1 MSTDQDRQF
10 FDTFMLVLGILVAVA
25 FGIYFLAKGMSEK
38 TQIAYIQED
47 PMVQARV
54 EERIAPQVRVAVAGE
69 DNSDLP
75 APGAGP
81 AVMAAAA
88 PAPAAAG
95 AEMSPE
101 AVYNNACAACHA
113 AGVAGAPVL
122 GDKEAWSARITKG
135 MDTLA
140 THAIEGFQGEAGYM
154 PAKGG
159 RSDLSDDQVR
169 AAVQYMVD
177 QAQ

>member
-1 MSTDQDRQF
+1 VSTDQDRQF

-38 TQIAYIQED
+38 TQMAYIQED
-47 PMVQARV
+47 PRVQARV

-75 APGAGP
+75 APGAPP

-88 PAPAAAG
+88 PAPSA
-95 AEMSPE
+95 AEMTPE

-113 AGVAGAPVL
+113 AGVAGAPIL
-122 GDKEAWSARITKG
+122 GDQEGWSARIAKG

-140 THAIEGFQGEAGYM
+140 THAIQGYQGEAGYM

-177 QAQ
+177 QSQ

>member
-25 FGIYFLAKGMSEK
+25 FAIYFLAKGMSEK
-38 TQIAYIQED
+38 TQMAYIQED
-47 PMVQARV
+47 PRVQARV
-54 EERIAPQVRVAVAGE
+54 EERIASRVRVAVAGE

-75 APGAGP
+75 APGART
-81 AVMAAAA
+81 AVAAAAA
-88 PAPAAAG
+88 PAAAPAAMTAD
-95 AEMSPE
+95 
-101 AVYNNACAACHA
+101 AVYNSACAACHA
-113 AGVAGAPVL
+113 AGIAGAPVL
-122 GDKEAWSARITKG
+122 GDKEAWSARIAQG
-135 MDTLA
+135 LDTLN
-140 THAIEGFQGEAGYM
+140 THAIEGFQGQAGYM

-177 QAQ
+177 QSQ

>member
-25 FGIYFLAKGMSEK
+25 FAIYFLAKGMSQQ
-38 TQIAYIQED
+38 TQIAFIQED
-47 PMVQARV
+47 PRVQARV
-54 EERIAPQVRVAVAGE
+54 EERIASQVRVAVAGE

-75 APGAGP
+75 APGAT
-81 AVMAAAA
+81 ATVAAAV
-88 PAPAAAG
+88 PAPAAAA
-95 AEMSPE
+95 AEMSPD
-101 AVYNNACAACHA
+101 AVYNNACAACHT
-113 AGVAGAPVL
+113 AGIAGAPVL
-122 GDKEAWSARITKG
+122 GDTEAWAPRIATG

-140 THAIEGFQGEAGYM
+140 THAIEGFQGKAGYM

-177 QAQ
+177 QSR

>member
-25 FGIYFLAKGMSEK
+25 FAIYFLARGMADK
-38 TQIAYIQED
+38 TQMAYIQED
-47 PMVQARV
+47 PRVQARV
-54 EERIAPQVRVAVAGE
+54 EERIAPRVRVAVAGE

-75 APGAGP
+75 APGAS
-81 AVMAAAA
+81 ATVAAA
-88 PAPAAAG
+88 PAPAAAP
-95 AEMSPE
+95 AEMTAD
-101 AVYNNACAACHA
+101 AVYNSACAACHA
-113 AGVAGAPVL
+113 AGIAGAPVL
-122 GDKEAWSARITKG
+122 GDQAAWSARIAQG
-135 MDTLA
+135 MDTLN

-159 RSDLSDDQVR
+159 RTDLTDDQVR

-177 QAQ
+177 QVQ